1 MDKQSITTQTGS
13 FHALLINALHDP
25 KKAEA
30 YLKVAL
36 DEYQEDG
43 DMETFLL
50 ALRNVT
56 EARGGIG
63 ELAKQTHLNRQSFY
77 NMLSSKGNPRLITLG
92 KVLKALGFQLSI
104 EPILTG
110 G

>member
-1 MDKQSITTQTGS
+1 MDKQNVTTQTGS
-13 FHALLINALHDP
+13 FHALLIDSLHDS

-43 DMETFLL
+43 DTETFLL
-50 ALRNVT
+50 ALRNVA

-63 ELAKQTHLNRQSFY
+63 ELAKQTHLNRQSLY
-77 NMLSSKGNPRLITLG
+77 RTLSSKGNPRLFTLG
-92 KVLKALGFQLSI
+92 KVLRALGFHLSI
-104 EPILTG
+104 EPRPAG
-110 G
+110 

>member
-1 MDKQSITTQTGS
+1 MAKTSS
-13 FHALLINALHDP
+13 FHDLLIDSLHDT

-43 DMETFLL
+43 DTEIFLL
-50 ALRNVT
+50 ALRNVA

-63 ELAKQTHLNRQSFY
+63 ELAKQTHLNRQSLY
-77 NMLSSKGNPRLITLG
+77 QTLSSKGNPRLMTLG
-92 KVLKALGFQLSI
+92 KVLKALGFHLSI
-104 EPILTG
+104 EPVHVG
-110 G
+110 